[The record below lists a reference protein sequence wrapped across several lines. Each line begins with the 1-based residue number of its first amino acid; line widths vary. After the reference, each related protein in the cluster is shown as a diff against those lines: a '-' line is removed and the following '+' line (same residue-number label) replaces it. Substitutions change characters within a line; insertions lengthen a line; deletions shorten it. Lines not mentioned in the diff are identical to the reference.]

1 MSLMMEALDT
11 PEAERSRVHC
21 LSDGSDPV
29 TFSELGRRSRRAGSW
44 LEGLAGR
51 GGAVAAL
58 LSASH
63 DCLAILFGALR
74 SGLTLVSL
82 PHPARGM
89 AGEEYVAQIQKMCAL
104 TGTEHMLCEPALT
117 SLLQGSVGVSVH
129 GFDAHGSQRRMS
141 GGDRPGRLVQFTSGS
156 TSSPRGVA
164 LSLDAIDANLDS
176 MYRWLAPAPGAVV
189 CSWLPLSHDM
199 GLIGLAL
206 YGVCSVSPPW
216 STPTDVV
223 LMTPEWFLA
232 DPDRWMAAC
241 TDYRATST
249 TSPPFG
255 LRLAARALRS
265 ASRPCDLSSIRS
277 FVVGSEPVPAESLR
291 AFGTAAEQFGLSHH
305 ALCPGYGMA
314 EATVA
319 VAIGSTREPWT
330 SVRVETDAL
339 AREEWAETSEGGTE
353 LVSCGRPIP
362 RVEVRVAGGAPLG
375 ELEIKSPSLLDRY
388 VGDPRA
394 PLTPDGWL
402 HTADLG
408 SLRAGEVYVVGRT
421 DDMIVV
427 AGRNLDARALDH
439 LVGNHPGCRPGNAAC
454 IPDGEGR
461 FVVVA
466 EPDGVEVDV
475 AALRGVA
482 RAVRVSLV
490 GRFSASPSSVIF
502 IERGTFPKTPSGK
515 VRRNHLRAL
524 WAEDKLARITT
535 G

>member
-1 MSLMMEALDT
+1 MSLVMEALDT
-11 PEAERSRVHC
+11 PEAERSRLHC
-21 LSDGSDPV
+21 LADGSDAL
-29 TFSELGRRSRRAGSW
+29 TLSELGRRSRRAGAR
-44 LEGLAGR
+44 LEGLAGP

-63 DCLAILFGALR
+63 DCLAALFGALR

-89 AGEEYVAQIQKMCAL
+89 AGAEYLAQIRDMCAL
-104 TGTEHMLCEPALT
+104 TGAEHLLCEPALRP
-117 SLLQGSVGVSVH
+117 LLQDGTGVAVH
-129 GFDAHGSQRRMS
+129 GYGDLGAHHRMN
-141 GGDRPGRLVQFTSGS
+141 GGDTPGRLVQFTSGS

-164 LSLDAIDANLDS
+164 LTLDALDANLDS
-176 MYRWLAPAPGAVV
+176 MYGWLAPAPGAVV

-206 YGVCSVSPPW
+206 YGLCSVSPPW

-241 TDYRATST
+241 TEYRATST
-249 TSPPFG
+249 TSPPFA
-255 LRLAARALRS
+255 LRLAARTLRS
-265 ASRPCDLSSIRS
+265 ASRSYDLSSIRS
-277 FVVGSEPVPAESLR
+277 FVVGSEPIPAESLR
-291 AFGTAAEQFGLSHH
+291 SFGVVAEPFGLSPH

-319 VAIGSTREPWT
+319 VAIGGTLEPW
-330 SVRVETDAL
+330 SSLRVETDAL
-339 AREEWAETSEGGTE
+339 AREEWAESPDGGTE
-353 LVSCGRPIP
+353 VVSCGPP
-362 RVEVRVAGGAPLG
+362 VPGVEVRVAGGAPLG
-375 ELEIKSPSLLDRY
+375 ELEIKGPSLLDHY

-394 PLTPDGWL
+394 PLTPDGWF

-408 SLRAGEVYVVGRT
+408 SLRAAEVYVVGRT
-421 DDMIVV
+421 DDVFVV
-427 AGRNLDARALDH
+427 AGRNLDARALDD
-439 LVGNHPGCRPGNAAC
+439 LVGRHPGCRPGNAAC

-466 EPDGVEVDV
+466 EPDSAVADA

-482 RAVRVSLV
+482 RDMRVSLV
-490 GRFSASPSSVIF
+490 RRFSAGPSSVVF
-502 IERGTFPKTPSGK
+502 IERGTLPKTPSGK

-524 WAEDKLARITT
+524 WAEGKLAQICA